1 MEQKDILILYKD
13 NSKFY
18 KTTGMDAEIL
28 NYLFDIKLCIKKLLY

>member
-18 KTTGMDAEIL
+18 RVTGCDVEIL
-28 NYLFDIKLCIKKLLY
+28 NYLFDYQIMY